1 MVKLVRPGIEE
12 TVRADIRLLK
22 QLATLLAGSSALGRR
37 LHPQEVIADYEVVIL
52 NELNLLAEAANTSQL
67 RRNFEHSASL
77 YIPKVYW
84 DFCRTDLIVL
94 ERIHGIPV
102 SHTETLIEH
111 QIDLKKLAERGVEIF
126 FQQVFEH
133 NFFHADMHPGNIF
146 VAYDKP
152 DSPQYIAIDC
162 AIMGS
167 LSQDDQEYMAKNL
180 LAIFQRDY
188 RRVAEL
194 HISCGWIPPQTPVH
208 EFESAIRS
216 VCEPIFEKPLGEIS
230 FGQILVQLFN
240 TASRF
245 DMEVQPSLVLLQKT
259 LLNIEGLGRQ
269 LYPELDLWQTALP
282 YLQRWNARRLSPL
295 ALLNRMKEQFPD
307 WIDQLPQLPALIV
320 QAISRTDELASLTG
334 TLDVLRQQQ
343 EQARKQQRARN
354 RLGGYLALGLSAL
367 TLVPA
372 IGASLISVPVATLSL
387 AGLGLYLL
395 FFR

>member
-1 MVKLVRPGIEE
+1 M
-12 TVRADIRLLK
+12 
-22 QLATLLAGSSALGRR
+22 
-37 LHPQEVIADYEVVIL
+37 
-52 NELNLLAEAANTSQL
+52 
-67 RRNFEHSASL
+67 
-77 YIPKVYW
+77 
-84 DFCRTDLIVL
+84 
-94 ERIHGIPV
+94 
-102 SHTETLIEH
+102 
-111 QIDLKKLAERGVEIF
+111 
-126 FQQVFEH
+126 
-133 NFFHADMHPGNIF
+133 
-146 VAYDKP
+146 
-152 DSPQYIAIDC
+152 
-162 AIMGS
+162 
-167 LSQDDQEYMAKNL
+167 
-180 LAIFQRDY
+180 
-188 RRVAEL
+188 
-194 HISCGWIPPQTPVH
+194 
-208 EFESAIRS
+208 
-216 VCEPIFEKPLGEIS
+216 
-230 FGQILVQLFN
+230 QLFN

-295 ALLNRMKEQFPD
+295 TLLNRMKEQFPD

-334 TLDVLRQQQ
+334 TLDTLRQQQ

-372 IGASLISVPVATLSL
+372 ISASLISVPVATLSL